1 MLIKHIITIQFQF
14 TCRQSANIVL
24 AKALVVT
31 SITSICW
38 LVVAGIDRVRETTM
52 DWLNLSN
59 RTMVRVSNK
68 WSTAIKSCRCSTS
81 LIRPGIVRKPGR
93 EDEILTAAVGRVN
106 IAPLGSC
113 VVNTP
118 AVSLNLAI

>member
-1 MLIKHIITIQFQF
+1 M
-14 TCRQSANIVL
+14 L
-24 AKALVVT
+24 AKPLVVASITKPLVVT
-31 SITSICW
+31 CITSICW
-38 LVVAGIDRVRETTM
+38 LVVAGIDRVWKTTM

-68 WSTAIKSCRCSTS
+68 WGTGIESCRGSTS

-93 EDEILTAAVGRVN
+93 EDQILTAAVGRVN

-113 VVNTP
+113 VINTS
-118 AVSLNLAI
+118 AVALHLVI